1 MAYEWDFMNE
11 GVKRVREAGRSE
23 RAYVLS
29 LNPPELGPLVW
40 QKDKCDFPYDL
51 KDAAEAIAA
60 LAESIDPGVGGGSWA
75 ALRTIVD
82 LADWIKDAADAE
94 E

>member
-1 MAYEWDFMNE
+1 MAYEWDFMND
-11 GVKRVREAGRSE
+11 GIKRVREAKRSE

-40 QKDKCDFPYDL
+40 QNGECDFPADI

-60 LAESIDPGVGGGSWA
+60 LAESIEPQPVNGDWA
-75 ALRTIVD
+75 ALRTIVN
-82 LADWIKDAADAE
+82 LADWIKGASEAE
-94 E
+94 